1 MISGRPTR
9 YLVRMKMLIALAV
22 TALLSCA
29 SLQAAEP
36 PATPSAIP
44 VKHPSLKTCNKRAD
58 TRKLAGKERSQFVQA
73 CQAGKPDGTGSAPS
87 ARQGG

>member
-1 MISGRPTR
+1 MILARPTR
-9 YLVRMKMLIALAV
+9 YLVPMKMLIAFAV
-22 TALLSCA
+22 TAVLGCA
-29 SLQAAEP
+29 ALQAAEP

-58 TRKLAGKERSQFVQA
+58 ARKLAGKDRSQFVQT
-73 CQAGKPDGTGSAPS
+73 CQAGKPDGTGSPAS